1 MLDAGQQVALRH
13 TIASQ
18 LVGHDRPRHI
28 LQTLQQPPEE
38 ALRGV
43 GIAPGLNQTVERDTI
58 LIDGASEIVLH
69 AADPDE
75 DFVHVPL
82 VPWPWPVASQAVG
95 KALAEFLASAPYG
108 LVGDDDA
115 PLGISIRRK
124 PSFAPTSASSLT
136 SNIAIARSLLPQT
149 KQASIHPQ

>member
-1 MLDAGQQVALRH
+1 MLDAGKQVALRH
-13 TIASQ
+13 TMASQ

-82 VPWPWPVASQAVG
+82 VPWPWPAASHAVG
-95 KALAEFLASAPYG
+95 KAPAEFLAPAPDG

-115 PLGISIRRK
+115 RL
-124 PSFAPTSASSLT
+124 
-136 SNIAIARSLLPQT
+136 ARSNSTSRRLRLNT
-149 KQASIHPQ
+149 WYSHTAWLMISAGKRWR